1 MQIKRT
7 MALILAALLASSAVA
22 CGSGDTKESGKTT
35 EKDSTPVSSDETETA
50 KETTPYET
58 LGENDFGG
66 RKFTIVDANVDG
78 IQVNIPEDEMNGEVV
93 NDALIVRDDAIKDRY
108 NINIEYVRDD
118 NVAMV
123 KNSVLAGDNEYNLVY
138 SKIYQFAPLATEEI
152 LADLCSFRDIDLSS
166 KWWSTLNDHLY
177 FTASDIAPSI
187 YQAPFC
193 MFLNLELWEDYN
205 FDIDVY
211 ETVLEG
217 KWTLDV
223 LSGLTKDLDRD
234 LNDDGKMS
242 PKDDFF
248 GVGMQSTDEAAVA
261 FMESADLVMTELTAD
276 KTNLK
281 LATLSGTDI
290 ADRFEK
296 IQSIARNIKHEDIN
310 DIINYA
316 FKEDRALFLQHKL
329 ESAGV
334 HLRDMK
340 SDYLILPMPK
350 YSEDEDYISG
360 VSGHVS
366 SFAAVPATVDSDFTG
381 FILEAMARYSNENLR
396 PLSYDLVYKQKTSR
410 DERSN
415 EILDLIFDTLYIDFL
430 VFYDFGGLRTAVTE
444 IIFKDKPISSTIDSY
459 SSAAQKA
466 IDKLVENW

>member
-166 KWWSTLNDHLY
+166 KWWSPLMAEKLTLNDHLY
-177 FTASDIAPSI
+177 FP
-187 YQAPFC
+187 
-193 MFLNLELWEDYN
+193 
-205 FDIDVY
+205 
-211 ETVLEG
+211 
-217 KWTLDV
+217 
-223 LSGLTKDLDRD
+223 
-234 LNDDGKMS
+234 
-242 PKDDFF
+242 
-248 GVGMQSTDEAAVA
+248 
-261 FMESADLVMTELTAD
+261 
-276 KTNLK
+276 
-281 LATLSGTDI
+281 
-290 ADRFEK
+290 
-296 IQSIARNIKHEDIN
+296 
-310 DIINYA
+310 
-316 FKEDRALFLQHKL
+316 RA
-329 ESAGV
+329 
-334 HLRDMK
+334 
-340 SDYLILPMPK
+340 ILPRR
-350 YSEDEDYISG
+350 YI
-360 VSGHVS
+360 
-366 SFAAVPATVDSDFTG
+366 
-381 FILEAMARYSNENLR
+381 RLR
-396 PLSYDLVYKQKTSR
+396 SVC
-410 DERSN
+410 
-415 EILDLIFDTLYIDFL
+415 F
-430 VFYDFGGLRTAVTE
+430 
-444 IIFKDKPISSTIDSY
+444 
-459 SSAAQKA
+459 
-466 IDKLVENW
+466 